1 MEGFVM
7 DKDGPLSK
15 MTTEYVLSL
24 PKQEVSDMTKE
35 DKTAGQLRVQLNRD
49 IKGLESDQ
57 EIAKEARVKVEAL
70 KRD

>member
-7 DKDGPLSK
+7 DKDGPLRK

-24 PKQEVSDMTKE
+24 PKQEVSDMTRE
-35 DKTAGQLRVQLNRD
+35 DKTAGQRRVQLNRD

>member
-1 MEGFVM
+1 M
-7 DKDGPLSK
+7 DKNGPFSK

-35 DKTAGQLRVQLNRD
+35 DKTAGQRRVQLNRH
-49 IKGLESDQ
+49 IKDLESDQ
-57 EIAKEARVKVEAL
+57 EIAKEARVEVEAL

>member
-1 MEGFVM
+1 VEGFVM

-24 PKQEVSDMTKE
+24 PKQEVSDITKE
-35 DKTAGQLRVQLNRD
+35 DETTGQLRVQLNRD
-49 IKGLESDQ
+49 IKNFEGAQ

-70 KRD
+70 KRN